1 MTTVEITVTEL
12 SFPPKLEDKFC
23 RFRPLLSLR
32 YRDSTGKPVFAR
44 AALPGLGERDF
55 WDCEL
60 KHKNDSVFVRDPNAS
75 RVDMERIPIMQR
87 QVTFN
92 DLDLK
97 SFDRMDLEIFDI
109 DTKPGWKKTLEKALE
124 TFPPEVLLAFQPE
137 IPAALMLVKTAVEK
151 GTGHNLA
158 DLETDLLN
166 KLIGKKDGLARS
178 LWARS
183 EDLKNTLPPTL
194 NSQGAGIQGD
204 YSLTLKMEAF

>member
-1 MTTVEITVTEL
+1 
-12 SFPPKLEDKFC
+12 
-23 RFRPLLSLR
+23 
-32 YRDSTGKPVFAR
+32 
-44 AALPGLGERDF
+44 
-55 WDCEL
+55 
-60 KHKNDSVFVRDPNAS
+60 
-75 RVDMERIPIMQR
+75 
-87 QVTFN
+87 
-92 DLDLK
+92 
-97 SFDRMDLEIFDI
+97 MDLEIFDI

-158 DLETDLLN
+158 DLEMDLLN

-194 NSQGAGIQGD
+194 NSRGAGIQGD